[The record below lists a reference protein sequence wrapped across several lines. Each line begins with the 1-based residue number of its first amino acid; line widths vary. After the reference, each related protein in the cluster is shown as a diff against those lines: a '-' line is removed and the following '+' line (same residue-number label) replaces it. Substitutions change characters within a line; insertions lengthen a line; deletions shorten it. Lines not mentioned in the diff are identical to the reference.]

1 MKPKTKSELMAEWA
15 SQPDQLK
22 REREVKAI
30 RKAMDDARAVMQD
43 GLTRYVK
50 KKTKAR
56 SMAKAEADPFAE
68 LEGWESMEQIQ
79 DAYGYGEITAD
90 RRDKLTDLWEAREAA
105 RSSRKGAD
113 KYHDL
118 ATEMLETAIR
128 RVGNEYADE
137 IAAYEEERRMRRSY
151 YEKVENR
158 ANGLQEEEPEEEPD
172 PLSQARAA
180 IATAMQAAKVSEVTG
195 VPLPKPLTWK
205 RGFYDITRTFPSG
218 WYECPVCGCRVDWE
232 PEQCPKCYTR
242 LELEETD
249 G

>member
-43 GLTRYVK
+43 GLNRYVK

-90 RRDKLTDLWEAREAA
+90 RRDKLTDLWEAAQ
-105 RSSRKGAD
+105 K
-113 KYHDL
+113 
-118 ATEMLETAIR
+118 
-128 RVGNEYADE
+128 
-137 IAAYEEERRMRRSY
+137 
-151 YEKVENR
+151 
-158 ANGLQEEEPEEEPD
+158 QEEQQRGRKTLHMLDEKFFTCGWIPKI
-172 PLSQARAA
+172 SV
-180 IATAMQAAKVSEVTG
+180 IA
-195 VPLPKPLTWK
+195 
-205 RGFYDITRTFPSG
+205 
-218 WYECPVCGCRVDWE
+218 
-232 PEQCPKCYTR
+232 
-242 LELEETD
+242 ELVRYFVLK
-249 G
+249 

>member
-15 SQPDQLK
+15 GRPDQLK

-90 RRDKLTDLWEAREAA
+90 RRDKITDLWEAREAA
-105 RSSRKGAD
+105 RNSRKGAD

-118 ATEMLETAIR
+118 VTEMLETAIR
-128 RVGNEYADE
+128 RVGNEYADIMQGNKSLNE
-137 IAAYEEERRMRRSY
+137 KRIHPTQKPVALYDWIFKNYAKPGQKVLDTHLGSGSSRIAAYEAGIDFIGFEIDSSYFHMEEERFAERTSQMS
-151 YEKVENR
+151 
-158 ANGLQEEEPEEEPD
+158 LLHIEEG
-172 PLSQARAA
+172 R
-180 IATAMQAAKVSEVTG
+180 
-195 VPLPKPLTWK
+195 
-205 RGFYDITRTFPSG
+205 
-218 WYECPVCGCRVDWE
+218 
-232 PEQCPKCYTR
+232 
-242 LELEETD
+242 
-249 G
+249 

>member
-43 GLTRYVK
+43 GLNRYVK

-105 RSSRKGAD
+105 QKQEEQQRGRKTL
-113 KYHDL
+113 H
-118 ATEMLETAIR
+118 MLDEKTIKETAPWELAWED
-128 RVGNEYADE
+128 VQFGLEY
-137 IAAYEEERRMRRSY
+137 Y
-151 YEKVENR
+151 K
-158 ANGLQEEEPEEEPD
+158 Q
-172 PLSQARAA
+172 
-180 IATAMQAAKVSEVTG
+180 
-195 VPLPKPLTWK
+195 PLPGGAMFWK
-205 RGFYDITRTFPSG
+205 RIDQNRQHAGIMNYDDYAIILQDGKFFTCG
-218 WYECPVCGCRVDWE
+218 WI
-232 PEQCPKCYTR
+232 PKISVIA
-242 LELEETD
+242 ELVRYFVLK
-249 G
+249 